1 MIFRQKFVWSADESK
16 LMYFII
22 SIFDL
27 ISFLVMILIFDVNIY
42 RLHTVHNFTY
52 LVDEVLFL
60 VALWADGHLNGRSG
74 EGHRVC
80 AV

>member
-1 MIFRQKFVWSADESK
+1 
-16 LMYFII
+16 
-22 SIFDL
+22 
-27 ISFLVMILIFDVNIY
+27 MILIFDVNIY

-52 LVDEVLFL
+52 LVDDVLFL